1 MKRDVVDVDVEV
13 LKRLIDERYDGSSM
27 IMGRELDLGQTVK
40 NALAD
45 GHICKAYARLIE
57 LETGV
62 DIVKHE
68 TPSFD
73 AMSTDEKIDF
83 LMEKISWL
91 FSKIERMETRSE
103 DAQLDFLQNMTG
115 AEYSDTKKQI
125 EGAK

>member
-1 MKRDVVDVDVEV
+1 MKRDVVNVDVEA

-62 DIVKHE
+62 DIAKRE
-68 TPSFD
+68 
-73 AMSTDEKIDF
+73 EKSAFEQLDDS
-83 LMEKISWL
+83 M
-91 FSKIERMETRSE
+91 KIEFLKGAIDALTVRVDELEDLIDGSQDETQMYIS
-103 DAQLDFLQNMTG
+103 G
-115 AEYSDTKKQI
+115 VK
-125 EGAK
+125 

>member
-1 MKRDVVDVDVEV
+1 MKRDVVNVDVEA

-68 TPSFD
+68 
-73 AMSTDEKIDF
+73 EKSAFEQLDDS
-83 LMEKISWL
+83 M
-91 FSKIERMETRSE
+91 KIEFLKGAIDALTVRVEDLEELINESQDET
-103 DAQLDFLQNMTG
+103 QMHITG
-115 AEYSDTKKQI
+115 VSYGTKSF
-125 EGAK
+125 EPY

>member
-1 MKRDVVDVDVEV
+1 MKRDVVNIDVEA

-62 DIVKHE
+62 DIAKHE
-68 TPSFD
+68 KKSVFEQLD
-73 AMSTDEKIDF
+73 DST
-83 LMEKISWL
+83 
-91 FSKIERMETRSE
+91 KIEFLKGAIDALAVRVGELEDLIDGSQDET
-103 DAQLDFLQNMTG
+103 QMHITG
-115 AEYSDTKKQI
+115 VSYGTKSF
-125 EGAK
+125 EPY

>member
-1 MKRDVVDVDVEV
+1 MKRDVVNIDVEA

-62 DIVKHE
+62 DIVKHGLRPFERMDDE
-68 TPSFD
+68 T
-73 AMSTDEKIDF
+73 KIDF
-83 LMEKISWL
+83 LKFAVDELTGRVDALERELARSQSETQMYISGV
-91 FSKIERMETRSE
+91 K
-103 DAQLDFLQNMTG
+103 
-115 AEYSDTKKQI
+115 
-125 EGAK
+125 

>member
-1 MKRDVVDVDVEV
+1 MKRDVVNVNTEA

-62 DIVKHE
+62 DIAEHE

-73 AMSTDEKIDF
+73 AMSTDQKITYLYGKIDGLCLRICQLEEQF
-83 LMEKISWL
+83 EESQNETQMYISGV
-91 FSKIERMETRSE
+91 K
-103 DAQLDFLQNMTG
+103 
-115 AEYSDTKKQI
+115 
-125 EGAK
+125 

>member
-1 MKRDVVDVDVEV
+1 MKRDVVNIDVEA

-62 DIVKHE
+62 DIAEHE
-68 TPSFD
+68 
-73 AMSTDEKIDF
+73 EKSAFEQLDDS
-83 LMEKISWL
+83 M
-91 FSKIERMETRSE
+91 KIEFLKGAIDALTVRVDELEDLIDGSQDETQMYIS
-103 DAQLDFLQNMTG
+103 G
-115 AEYSDTKKQI
+115 VK
-125 EGAK
+125 

>member
-1 MKRDVVDVDVEV
+1 MKRDVVNIDVEV

-68 TPSFD
+68 LLRFD
-73 AMSTDEKIDF
+73 EMDDETKIDALKEMF
-83 LMEKISWL
+83 DGLRMRVESMEVELARSQNETQMYISGV
-91 FSKIERMETRSE
+91 K
-103 DAQLDFLQNMTG
+103 
-115 AEYSDTKKQI
+115 
-125 EGAK
+125 

>member
-1 MKRDVVDVDVEV
+1 MKRDVVNIDVEA

-68 TPSFD
+68 NSIFKNMT
-73 AMSTDEKIDF
+73 ADEKIDF
-83 LMEKISWL
+83 LENEIKMLSDRIRELEDKLDVEQETQMHISGV
-91 FSKIERMETRSE
+91 K
-103 DAQLDFLQNMTG
+103 
-115 AEYSDTKKQI
+115 
-125 EGAK
+125 

>member
-1 MKRDVVDVDVEV
+1 MKRDVVNIDVEA
-13 LKRLIDERYDGSSM
+13 LKCLIDERYDGSSM

-68 TPSFD
+68 
-73 AMSTDEKIDF
+73 EKSAFEQLDDS
-83 LMEKISWL
+83 M
-91 FSKIERMETRSE
+91 KIEFLKGAIDVLIAKVDKLEELIEESQDETQMYIS
-103 DAQLDFLQNMTG
+103 G
-115 AEYSDTKKQI
+115 VK
-125 EGAK
+125 

>member
-1 MKRDVVDVDVEV
+1 MKRDVVNIDVEA

-62 DIVKHE
+62 DIVRHE
-68 TPSFD
+68 RPSFD
-73 AMSTDEKIDF
+73 TMSTDEKIAF
-83 LMEKISWL
+83 LMEKIDWL
-91 FSKIERMETRSE
+91 YAKVEGMETRSE
-103 DAQLDFLQNMTG
+103 DAQLDFLRNMTRDEVFG
-115 AEYSDTKKQI
+115 NEKIAD
-125 EGAK
+125 

>member
-1 MKRDVVDVDVEV
+1 MKRDVVNINVEA

-68 TPSFD
+68 LLTFD
-73 AMSTDEKIDF
+73 EMDDEAKIDALKEMF
-83 LMEKISWL
+83 DGLRMRVESLELELAKSQDETQMYISGV
-91 FSKIERMETRSE
+91 K
-103 DAQLDFLQNMTG
+103 
-115 AEYSDTKKQI
+115 
-125 EGAK
+125 

>member
-1 MKRDVVDVDVEV
+1 MKRDVVNIDVEA

-27 IMGRELDLGQTVK
+27 IMGRELGLGQTVK

-68 TPSFD
+68 LLRFD
-73 AMSTDEKIDF
+73 EMDDETKIDALKEMF
-83 LMEKISWL
+83 DGLRMRVESLEVELARSQSETQMYISGV
-91 FSKIERMETRSE
+91 K
-103 DAQLDFLQNMTG
+103 
-115 AEYSDTKKQI
+115 
-125 EGAK
+125 

>member
-1 MKRDVVDVDVEV
+1 MKRDVVNINVEA

-68 TPSFD
+68 LLTFD
-73 AMSTDEKIDF
+73 EMDDEAKIDALKEMF
-83 LMEKISWL
+83 DGLRMRVESLELELAKSKDETQLYISGV
-91 FSKIERMETRSE
+91 K
-103 DAQLDFLQNMTG
+103 
-115 AEYSDTKKQI
+115 
-125 EGAK
+125 

>member
-1 MKRDVVDVDVEV
+1 MKRDVINVDVEA

-62 DIVKHE
+62 DITEHE
-68 TPSFD
+68 
-73 AMSTDEKIDF
+73 EKSAFEQLDDS
-83 LMEKISWL
+83 M
-91 FSKIERMETRSE
+91 KIEFLKGAIDALTVRVDELEALIDESQDET
-103 DAQLDFLQNMTG
+103 QMHITG
-115 AEYSDTKKQI
+115 VSYGTKPY
-125 EGAK
+125 EPY

>member
-1 MKRDVVDVDVEV
+1 MKRDVVNIDVET

-27 IMGRELDLGQTVK
+27 RMGQELNLGQTVK

-68 TPSFD
+68 EKSAFEQLDDSMKIEFLKGAID
-73 AMSTDEKIDF
+73 ALTVRVDELEDLIDGSQDEKQMQIAGV
-83 LMEKISWL
+83 S
-91 FSKIERMETRSE
+91 
-103 DAQLDFLQNMTG
+103 NG
-115 AEYSDTKKQI
+115 TKQF
-125 EGAK
+125 EPN

>member
-1 MKRDVVDVDVEV
+1 MKRDVVNIDVEA

-62 DIVKHE
+62 DIAEHE
-68 TPSFD
+68 LRPFERMD
-73 AMSTDEKIDF
+73 DETKMDF
-83 LMEKISWL
+83 LKFAVDEL
-91 FSKIERMETRSE
+91 TGRVDALERELEESRCET
-103 DAQLDFLQNMTG
+103 QMH
-115 AEYSDTKKQI
+115 I
-125 EGAK
+125 

>member
-1 MKRDVVDVDVEV
+1 MKRDVVNIDVEA
-13 LKRLIDERYDGSSM
+13 LKCLIDERYDGSSM

-68 TPSFD
+68 LLPFD
-73 AMSTDEKIDF
+73 EMDDETKIDALKEMF
-83 LMEKISWL
+83 DGLRARVDSLEAELARSQSETQMYISGV
-91 FSKIERMETRSE
+91 K
-103 DAQLDFLQNMTG
+103 
-115 AEYSDTKKQI
+115 
-125 EGAK
+125 

>member
-1 MKRDVVDVDVEV
+1 MKRDVVNVDVEA

-62 DIVKHE
+62 DIAKHE
-68 TPSFD
+68 
-73 AMSTDEKIDF
+73 EKSAFEQLDDS
-83 LMEKISWL
+83 M
-91 FSKIERMETRSE
+91 KIEFLKGAIDALTVRVEDLEELISESQDETQMQIKGVSY
-103 DAQLDFLQNMTG
+103 G
-115 AEYSDTKKQI
+115 TKSF
-125 EGAK
+125 EPY

>member
-1 MKRDVVDVDVEV
+1 MKRDVVNIDVEA

-73 AMSTDEKIDF
+73 AMSTDQKITYLNGKIDGLYLKINQLEEQF
-83 LMEKISWL
+83 EESQDEKQMQIAGVSNG
-91 FSKIERMETRSE
+91 SKLYEP
-103 DAQLDFLQNMTG
+103 
-115 AEYSDTKKQI
+115 Y
-125 EGAK
+125 

>member
-1 MKRDVVDVDVEV
+1 MKRDVVNVDVEA

-68 TPSFD
+68 EKSIFD
-73 AMSTDEKIDF
+73 TWDDSTKIDF
-83 LMEKISWL
+83 LKTVTDALIAKVDKLEERLDESQDETQMYISGV
-91 FSKIERMETRSE
+91 K
-103 DAQLDFLQNMTG
+103 
-115 AEYSDTKKQI
+115 
-125 EGAK
+125 

>member
-1 MKRDVVDVDVEV
+1 MKRDVVNIDVEA

-73 AMSTDEKIDF
+73 TMSTDDKIDF
-83 LMEKISWL
+83 LMEKIDWL
-91 FSKIERMETRSE
+91 FSQVKRMETRSE
-103 DAQLDFLQNMTG
+103 DAQLDFLQNMTRD
-115 AEYSDTKKQI
+115 EVFRNEKNTD
-125 EGAK
+125 

>member
-1 MKRDVVDVDVEV
+1 MKRDVVNVDVEA

-73 AMSTDEKIDF
+73 AMSTDQKITYLNGKIDG
-83 LMEKISWL
+83 LYLKINQLEEQFEESQD
-91 FSKIERMETRSE
+91 ETQMYIS
-103 DAQLDFLQNMTG
+103 G
-115 AEYSDTKKQI
+115 VK
-125 EGAK
+125 

>member
-1 MKRDVVDVDVEV
+1 MKRDVVNIDVEA

-68 TPSFD
+68 LLTFD
-73 AMSTDEKIDF
+73 EMDDEAKIDALKEMF
-83 LMEKISWL
+83 DGLRMRVESLELELARSQNETQICISGV
-91 FSKIERMETRSE
+91 K
-103 DAQLDFLQNMTG
+103 
-115 AEYSDTKKQI
+115 
-125 EGAK
+125 

>member
-1 MKRDVVDVDVEV
+1 MKRDVINVDVEA

-68 TPSFD
+68 LRPFERMD
-73 AMSTDEKIDF
+73 DETKMDF
-83 LMEKISWL
+83 LKFAVDEL
-91 FSKIERMETRSE
+91 TGRVDALERELAKSQDET
-103 DAQLDFLQNMTG
+103 QMHITG
-115 AEYSDTKKQI
+115 VSYGTKPY
-125 EGAK
+125 EPY

>member
-1 MKRDVVDVDVEV
+1 MKRDVVNIDVEA

-62 DIVKHE
+62 DIAEHE
-68 TPSFD
+68 
-73 AMSTDEKIDF
+73 EKSAFEQLDDS
-83 LMEKISWL
+83 M
-91 FSKIERMETRSE
+91 KIEFLKGAIDALLLKVDKLEKLIGESQSETQMYIS
-103 DAQLDFLQNMTG
+103 G
-115 AEYSDTKKQI
+115 VK
-125 EGAK
+125 

>member
-1 MKRDVVDVDVEV
+1 MKRDVVNINVEA

-68 TPSFD
+68 TNTFYEMD
-73 AMSTDEKIDF
+73 DETKIDF
-83 LMEKISWL
+83 LKVAVDGLITRVDGLERELAKSKDETQLYISGV
-91 FSKIERMETRSE
+91 K
-103 DAQLDFLQNMTG
+103 
-115 AEYSDTKKQI
+115 
-125 EGAK
+125 

>member
-1 MKRDVVDVDVEV
+1 MKRDVVNVDVEA

-62 DIVKHE
+62 DIAKHE
-68 TPSFD
+68 
-73 AMSTDEKIDF
+73 EKSAFEQLDDS
-83 LMEKISWL
+83 M
-91 FSKIERMETRSE
+91 KIEFLKGAIDALTVRVEDLEELINESQDETQMHIS
-103 DAQLDFLQNMTG
+103 G
-115 AEYSDTKKQI
+115 VSYGTKSF
-125 EGAK
+125 EPY